1 MIRMISPILLM
12 IDEGLKLWGSILHYI
27 FINHTIRP
35 GHAGPPY
42 PLQETPPAGSVPSEG
57 NSLHRITSPLS
68 TSPSLA
74 TTLNTD

>member
-1 MIRMISPILLM
+1 MFQM

-42 PLQETPPAGSVPSEG
+42 PLQETPPAGSVPFGGEFSA
-57 NSLHRITSPLS
+57 SHHIPLEHV
-68 TSPSLA
+68 TKPGDNAQQEPL
-74 TTLNTD
+74 LLEQ